1 VPGMLVGNLGNAV
14 GTFVGL
20 GMAKAFYHLCW

>member
-1 VPGMLVGNLGNAV
+1 MLVGNLGNAI